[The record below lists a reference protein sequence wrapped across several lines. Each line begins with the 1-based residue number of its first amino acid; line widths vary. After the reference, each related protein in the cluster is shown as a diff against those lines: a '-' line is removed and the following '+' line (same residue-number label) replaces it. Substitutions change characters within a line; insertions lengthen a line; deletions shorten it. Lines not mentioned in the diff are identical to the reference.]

1 MRVAQHEGP
10 QIGRAAGHGFKKFP
24 VALQQR
30 LMAGR
35 QVIPEPR
42 SAFHVTRCRQML
54 LQSFRKNPS
63 HGAILALALVKRKH
77 QLGAEARFVV
87 FEQQGAAVQFHD
99 AGHKAQA
106 QAIAGFAA
114 A

>member
-1 MRVAQHEGP
+1 MRIAQHKRP
-10 QIGRAAGHGFKKFP
+10 QIRRTAGHGFKKFP
-24 VALQQR
+24 VILQQR

-77 QLGAEARFVV
+77 QLGAEAGLVV
-87 FEQQGAAVQFHD
+87 FEQQLPAVQFHD
-99 AGHKAQA
+99 ASHEAQA